1 MLTIEQVKTLRHGQ
15 ILHHVTQKNADG
27 SPLRVRVN
35 GKPQFWKTRP
45 VDFRLPVKYGL
56 YQYAQVTETDAEYW
70 TLA

>member
-1 MLTIEQVKTLRHGQ
+1 MITIEQVKSLHYGQ
-15 ILHHVTQKNADG
+15 ILHHVSQKNFDG

-45 VDFRLPVKYGL
+45 AAFRVPVKYGL
-56 YQYAQVTETDAEYW
+56 YQYAQVTECEAEYW